1 MMYAQVKLV
10 FSALEAFRP
19 KNVCNASLDK
29 LNKYRSKRHES
40 VNYIYMEV
48 NSLMVERE
56 REREDMVEGSP
67 GIH

>member
-1 MMYAQVKLV
+1 
-10 FSALEAFRP
+10 
-19 KNVCNASLDK
+19 VCNASLDK

-56 REREDMVEGSP
+56 REREREDMVEGSP

>member
-10 FSALEAFRP
+10 FSALEASRP

-48 NSLMVERE
+48 NTLMVEGESEGEGE
-56 REREDMVEGSP
+56 RERGH
-67 GIH
+67 G